1 MWKDSD
7 PFSARNRLE
16 TALRAKSKM
25 KAPEPFFDKR
35 ILSRSHFNRTNAEV
49 KEEILGKGV
58 ADFTYESIAPSYPEP
73 W

>member
-1 MWKDSD
+1 MWKGSD
-7 PFSARNRLE
+7 PFSGKNVLE